1 MKNLILI
8 TSALCLYL
16 LAGCNLDK
24 AKNESDLKLWYDEPA
39 LYFEQSLVLGNGKW
53 ELRYLEA

>member
-39 LYFEQSLVLGNGKW
+39 LYFEQSLVLGNGKMG
-53 ELRYLEA
+53 A